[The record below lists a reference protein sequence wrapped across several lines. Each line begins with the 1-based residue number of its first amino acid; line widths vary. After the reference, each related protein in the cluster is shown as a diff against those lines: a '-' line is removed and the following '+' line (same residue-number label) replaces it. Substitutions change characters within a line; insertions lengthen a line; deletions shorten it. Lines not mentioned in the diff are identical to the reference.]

1 MIGVIVQFDGYLI
14 AVIIVANF
22 AVFEANEPADRIT
35 GRPADPDRRVNISDR
50 CRNGWLRFGGNRIG
64 GERPSPVNGPKT
76 GTNNERDNRASK
88 RNAQK
93 IYYSDP
99 ANPANA
105 NCRQK

>member
-50 CRNGWLRFGGNRIG
+50 CRNGWLR
-64 GERPSPVNGPKT
+64 PVNGPKT

-99 ANPANA
+99 ANPVNA